1 MQTSLVKPTFV
12 VLFLLQSFFGL
23 AQDRPGTLL
32 WEVSKPGVP
41 HTSYLFGTF
50 HEVNADF
57 FSSLPNAVAKLD
69 QSEVLYVEEKKSDD
83 QAITDTGPVT
93 FWTREKWEVTLNPE
107 QKTVFSSFVE
117 KAEDQTYYTYP
128 PLMLTLSLARIY
140 IQNFCDTL
148 NRQSGELMD
157 HAIEKMAQNRQKEVL
172 SLDRPQV
179 DILAE
184 GAQSRDS
191 IQNAGYVK
199 AVIELMDK
207 MLKDDASDC
216 EIVKNYTN
224 FKIDYQLDAPIKN
237 ASEALQLHPRNDA
250 WMVTLDKAFGKNSC
264 FVAVGYGHLR
274 FKEGLI
280 GQLRSLGYL
289 VKPIP
294 VR

>member
-1 MQTSLVKPTFV
+1 MRTSLVRSTFI
-12 VLFLLQSFFGL
+12 LLLLLQSFFGWS
-23 AQDRPGTLL
+23 QDKPGTLL

-50 HEVNADF
+50 HEINADF

-69 QSEVLYVEEKKSDD
+69 QSDVLYVEEKRNDAKKV
-83 QAITDTGPVT
+83 TDTSPVA
-93 FWTREKWEVTLNPE
+93 FWTREQWEGTLTPG
-107 QKTVFSSFVE
+107 QKTVFASFVE
-117 KAEDQTYYTYP
+117 KAEDSTYYTYP
-128 PLMLTLSLARIY
+128 PLILTLSLARIY

-148 NRQSGELMD
+148 NRQSGETMD
-157 HAIEKMAQNRQKEVL
+157 SAIEKMAHTRQKEVL

-179 DILAE
+179 DILVE
-184 GAQSRDS
+184 GAKSRDS

-199 AVIELMDK
+199 AVIELMDT
-207 MLKDDASDC
+207 MLQDDATDC

-224 FKIDYQLDAPIKN
+224 FQIDYQLDAPIKN
-237 ASEALQLHPRNDA
+237 ASEALQLHQRNDA
-250 WMVTLDKAFGKNSC
+250 WMVTLDKAFQKKSC

-280 GQLRSLGYL
+280 GQLRALGYL

>member
-1 MQTSLVKPTFV
+1 MQTSHVKTTV
-12 VLFLLQSFFGL
+12 VALFLIQSFFGL

-32 WEVSKPGVP
+32 WEVSKPGAP

-50 HEVNADF
+50 HEINADF

-69 QSEVLYVEEKKSDD
+69 QSEVLYVEEKRSD
-83 QAITDTGPVT
+83 AKKVTDASPVA
-93 FWTREKWEVTLNPE
+93 FWTREQWEGTLTPQ
-107 QKTVFSSFVE
+107 QKTVFASFVE
-117 KAEDQTYYTYP
+117 KAEDPTYYTHP
-128 PLMLTLSLARIY
+128 PLVLTLSLARIY

-148 NRQSGELMD
+148 HRQSGELMD
-157 HAIEKMAQNRQKEVL
+157 HAIERMAHARQKEVL
-172 SLDRPQV
+172 SLDISHSE
-179 DILAE
+179 ILSESAKS
-184 GAQSRDS
+184 QDS

-199 AVIELMDK
+199 AVIGLMDK

-216 EIVKNYTN
+216 EIVQNYTN
-224 FKIDYQLDAPIKN
+224 FKIDYQLDAPIKT
-237 ASEALQLHPRNDA
+237 ASDALQLHLRNDV
-250 WMVTLDKAFGKNSC
+250 WMVTLDKAFQNNSC

-280 GQLRSLGYL
+280 GQLRTLGYL

>member
-1 MQTSLVKPTFV
+1 MQTRFVKPTFV
-12 VLFLLQSFFGL
+12 VLLLLHSFLGL

-50 HEVNADF
+50 HEINADF

-69 QSEVLYVEEKKSDD
+69 QSEVLYVEEKRIDAKK
-83 QAITDTGPVT
+83 ITDTSPVA
-93 FWTREKWEVTLNPE
+93 FWTREQWEGTLNSE
-107 QKTVFSSFVE
+107 QKNVFSSFVE
-117 KAEDQTYYTYP
+117 KAEDPTYYTYP
-128 PLMLTLSLARIY
+128 PLILTLSMARIY

-148 NRQSGELMD
+148 NRQSGETMD
-157 HAIEKMAQNRQKEVL
+157 RAIEKMAHTRQKEVL

>member
-1 MQTSLVKPTFV
+1 MSLAKPTFV
-12 VLFLLQSFFGL
+12 IFLLLHSFFGL

-69 QSEVLYVEEKKSDD
+69 QSEIVYVEEKMSDAKEIAGAS
-83 QAITDTGPVT
+83 QVA
-93 FWTREKWEVTLNPE
+93 FWTRGQWEGILTPE
-107 QKTVFSSFVE
+107 QKTVFASFVE
-117 KAEDQTYYTYP
+117 KAEDPTYYTYP
-128 PLMLTLSLARIY
+128 PLILTTKLARIY

-157 HAIEKMAQNRQKEVL
+157 HAIEKVGYAHEKPIF
-172 SLDRPQV
+172 SLDRSHSE
-179 DILAE
+179 ILTK
-184 GAQSRDS
+184 GAKSRDS
-191 IQNAGYVK
+191 SQNAGYAKV
-199 AVIELMDK
+199 VIELMNH

-224 FKIDYQLDAPIKN
+224 FQIDYQLDAPIKD
-237 ASEALQLHPRNDA
+237 ASDAYQLHQRNDA
-250 WMVTLDKAFGKNSC
+250 WMVTLEKAFQKNSC

-280 GQLRSLGYL
+280 GQLRALGYH